1 MIAKSGAEYQE
12 TSEALE
18 TVSVGVALLISQ
30 TIIAQNEFFGEA
42 EIKRFL
48 ALRRQFH
55 PTFTEACQTLADEFE
70 SGVFGEGVKVAIPP
84 LRNIS
89 RLPVAQS
96 RLALA
101 QLVRALRGLKHV
113 HWSDTSTGV
122 FRLIRQCVR
131 VAADDVVSD
140 PYDRENNYSFF
151 NAAIRTPGMPT
162 QLKTI
167 LRKAMQIGS
176 RGKSLYVNG
185 HEDEN
190 PGAWFDLTAAEK
202 TSIREML
209 DESKAAFGRDYTGV
223 PEAEREAILQ
233 TARDNHQRAL
243 RAAGVHERIVRSGAE
258 PEEPLESVLRRESK
272 LQIDGVTE
280 YLFSKIL
287 RQVEE
292 SARANP
298 KDRSKT
304 LDHIPQDMRKVL
316 TMLRKAK
323 TFDTFKR
330 ILREATDRKL
340 IGDDYLGMV
349 DRGLEDAQKNRA
361 VQEGIPL
368 ATLTWEPMSVEEFQT
383 AHDTGDVVFP
393 SDVPE
398 EERKNILGRVSR
410 AITDLETI
418 FGKGFCGKHAKK
430 LNFSFEGA
438 VDSFARAS
446 YGTYP
451 TPNRWQPQVTFGK
464 DYDGVLAHEL
474 GHYFDDLLGHKAAL
488 RFDTEYVKNYE
499 AKYHSQ
505 YIGSSIFGNT
515 GVTIEN
521 FLKYTGRG
529 EHLPEVTELM
539 GVVLTLPDY
548 ARWKD
553 MLSGAY
559 EESIYGTVL
568 KLTGSSP
575 YALPDDHPYAK
586 ALDARYKSQLPP
598 ELVEAIEKDYKAAH
612 GGDDRRLGY
621 YQSVVE
627 VWARLCEQYTY
638 TKLAKRGIAN
648 PWLTQLHYDADIYVN
663 QRTFELQIE
672 PIMDRLFAK
681 LSTTNLIA
689 RQIVSR
695 FLRQMS

>member
-1 MIAKSGAEYQE
+1 MTVKSGAEYQE
-12 TSEALE
+12 TSDALQ
-18 TVSVGVALLISQ
+18 TVAVGVALLISQ

-48 ALRRQFH
+48 SLRRMFH
-55 PTFTEACQTLADEFE
+55 PTFTEACRVLADEFE
-70 SGVFGEGVKVAIPP
+70 SGVFGEGVKVAVPP

-89 RLPVAQS
+89 RLPVTQS
-96 RLALA
+96 RLALS

-113 HWSDTSTGV
+113 HWSDTSTAV
-122 FRLIRQCVR
+122 FRLIRQCSL
-131 VAADDVVSD
+131 VAADDIVSD
-140 PYDRENNYSFF
+140 PYDRENNITFF
-151 NAAIRTPGMPT
+151 NAAIRTPGMPP

-167 LRKAMQIGS
+167 LRKAVQIGS
-176 RGKSLYVNG
+176 RGKGLYTNG

-190 PGAWFDLTAAEK
+190 PGAWFDLSAEERAA
-202 TSIREML
+202 IRAML
-209 DESKAAFGRDYTGV
+209 AESKAAFGRDYTGV
-223 PEAEREAILQ
+223 PDAEREAILQ
-233 TARDNHQRAL
+233 TARDNHVKAL
-243 RAAGVHERIVRSGAE
+243 RAAGVHERIVTTGVG
-258 PEEPLESVLRRESK
+258 PEEPLEAVLRRESK

-280 YLFSKIL
+280 YLFNKIL

-292 SARANP
+292 SARTNP

-304 LDHIPQDMRKVL
+304 LGHIPQELRKVL

-330 ILREATDRKL
+330 ILREATDRRL
-340 IGDDYLGMV
+340 IGPDYLGMV

-368 ATLTWEPMSVEEFQT
+368 ASLTWQPMSAEEFQA
-383 AHDTGDVVFP
+383 AHNTGKIVFP
-393 SDVPE
+393 DDIPE
-398 EERKNILGRVSR
+398 EERRETLGRVSR
-410 AITDLETI
+410 AISDLETI

-430 LNFSFEGA
+430 LNFSFEGPA
-438 VDSFARAS
+438 DSFARAS
-446 YGTYP
+446 YSTYRNP
-451 TPNRWQPQVTFGK
+451 REWQPLVSFGK
-464 DYDGVLAHEL
+464 DYPGVLAHEL
-474 GHYFDDLLGHKAAL
+474 GHYFDDLLGYKSSL
-488 RFDTEYVKNYE
+488 RFDTEFVKNYE
-499 AKYHSQ
+499 QKYHTP
-505 YIGSSIFGNT
+505 YVGSSLFGNT
-515 GVTIEN
+515 GVTVEN

-529 EHLPEVTELM
+529 ENIPEVTELM
-539 GVVLTLPDY
+539 GIVLTLPDY

-575 YALPDDHPYAK
+575 YALPSDHPYAK
-586 ALDARYKSQLPP
+586 ALEARYKSQLPP
-598 ELVEAIEKDYKAAH
+598 ELVEAIEKDYKASR

-627 VWARLCEQYTY
+627 VWARLCEQYAY

-648 PWLTQLHYDADIYVN
+648 PWLTQLHYDEDIYVK
-663 QRTFELQIE
+663 QSTFELQIE
-672 PIMDRLFAK
+672 PIMDRLFER
-681 LSTTNLIA
+681 LNTTNLIA